1 MDNNLDG
8 KEATE
13 EELNTLFEHMGF
25 KPAKRPTPK
34 PEESEEDKVINDI
47 CKHLGI

>member
-1 MDNNLDG
+1 MENNLDG

-13 EELNTLFEHMGF
+13 EELNTLFEHLGF
-25 KPAKRPTPK
+25 KVTKKAAPE

>member
-13 EELNTLFEHMGF
+13 EELDILFGNMGLPII
-25 KPAKRPTPK
+25 KKVAPELEET
-34 PEESEEDKVINDI
+34 EESKVINDI

>member
-13 EELNTLFEHMGF
+13 EELDSLMEHMGF
-25 KPAKRPTPK
+25 KPAKRQAPE
-34 PEESEEDKVINDI
+34 PEETEESKVINDI